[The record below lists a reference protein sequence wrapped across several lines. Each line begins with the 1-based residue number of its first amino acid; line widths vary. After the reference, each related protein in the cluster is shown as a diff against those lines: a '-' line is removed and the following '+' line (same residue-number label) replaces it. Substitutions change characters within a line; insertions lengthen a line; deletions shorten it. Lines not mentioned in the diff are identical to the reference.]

1 MNSNGSWLRS
11 AAKTGFTTD
20 VMYPVGGG
28 GQPPGGGGGGP
39 GPVGPP
45 NSGGGPGGGG
55 LATGLVGG
63 LGGLGLG
70 PMIGQPPSAGTLG
83 GLGSTSGSGDSSP
96 PGGIISGSTM
106 NRDIR
111 LSDH

>member
-1 MNSNGSWLRS
+1 ML
-11 AAKTGFTTD
+11 
-20 VMYPVGGG
+20 
-28 GQPPGGGGGGP
+28 
-39 GPVGPP
+39 
-45 NSGGGPGGGG
+45 GPGGGG

-106 NRDIR
+106 NRYLPLIWPLLRYNLVGEKDKKSHFMRIY
-111 LSDH
+111 